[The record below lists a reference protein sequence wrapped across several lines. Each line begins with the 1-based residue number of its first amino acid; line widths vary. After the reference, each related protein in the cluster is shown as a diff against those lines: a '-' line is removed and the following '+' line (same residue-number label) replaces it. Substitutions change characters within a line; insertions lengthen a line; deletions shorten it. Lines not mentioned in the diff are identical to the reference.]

1 MDKPAM
7 ITKMVR
13 EELSRFLNEANIVG
27 DDRFKFKQRV
37 NNSTF
42 SNYESFTSD
51 FDSKVTAS
59 DFIIS
64 WGVSFWTNDSGIEN
78 FIIDVTDVQGNFML
92 QLFDKHTME
101 MKQET
106 PKNINDFE
114 WKYVIGN
121 ANLTKNGSL
130 YIIGLSFDFK
140 NKTCKVTL

>member
-1 MDKPAM
+1 MGK
-7 ITKMVR
+7 
-13 EELSRFLNEANIVG
+13 LSTLAPG
-27 DDRFKFKQRV
+27 D
-37 NNSTF
+37 
-42 SNYESFTSD
+42 
-51 FDSKVTAS
+51 TAPIHRRKRS
-59 DFIIS
+59 VHPF
-64 WGVSFWTNDSGIEN
+64 IEN